1 MTRTSV
7 NEDNISTDTNPRDE
21 QTIQQE
27 IESLELSDPD
37 LQTESHGTW
46 RNSNAHEQNSF
57 RIEISEKKE
66 LSLYGEKNLAT
77 TKPPIFHFVP
87 LKMGGNGR
95 THVSTFESSL
105 LLEEVGG
112 LDSLLSMTDKFYTK
126 VFADANIDKFIRSH
140 DDPHGRR
147 FATWIHQ
154 KLGGPGQL
162 WDKDRSGRP
171 NKPVQVAGGH
181 HVTVHDRSSAHV
193 AAWYSPKRP
202 KSEVGRHFKL
212 DECRIWMR
220 LHFWAMREAG
230 QPELSPSFV
239 DYYVRFIGHFV
250 RVYETTAPMFA
261 RDSYRWSADPANIQR
276 YIANGNVMSD
286 VLGLT
291 FGGAMEQ
298 IPQDESEDFDWPYY
312 EYVE

>member
-1 MTRTSV
+1 MTRMSEKKKNT
-7 NEDNISTDTNPRDE
+7 STDTNAWAK
-21 QTIQQE
+21 QVIQQE
-27 IESLELSDPD
+27 MESLKLSDPD
-37 LQTESHGTW
+37 LQTESNEAW
-46 RNSNAHEQNSF
+46 RNSNEHGKGSLLIN
-57 RIEISEKKE
+57 ISVKKE
-66 LSLYGEKNLAT
+66 TPLQNKKDLGAT
-77 TKPPIFHFVP
+77 TPPSFHFVP

-95 THVSTFESSL
+95 THVSTSESSL

-112 LDSLLSMTDKFYTK
+112 LDSLLSMTEKFYTK
-126 VFADANIDKFIRSH
+126 VFADATLDKFIRSH

-162 WDKDRSGRP
+162 WEKDRSGRS

-202 KSEVGRHFKL
+202 ESEVGRHFKL
-212 DECRIWMR
+212 DECRVWMR

-230 QPELSPSFV
+230 LQELSPSFV

-261 RDSYRWSADPANIQR
+261 RDSFRWSADHANIQR
-276 YIANGNVMSD
+276 YIENGNVMSD
-286 VLGLT
+286 VLGLSL
-291 FGGAMEQ
+291 GGAMEQ
-298 IPQDESEDFDWPYY
+298 IPQDESDDFDWPYI
-312 EYVE
+312 EYAK

>member
-1 MTRTSV
+1 
-7 NEDNISTDTNPRDE
+7 
-21 QTIQQE
+21 
-27 IESLELSDPD
+27 
-37 LQTESHGTW
+37 
-46 RNSNAHEQNSF
+46 
-57 RIEISEKKE
+57 
-66 LSLYGEKNLAT
+66 
-77 TKPPIFHFVP
+77 
-87 LKMGGNGR
+87 MGGNGR
-95 THVSTFESSL
+95 THIYNFKSSL
-105 LLEEVGG
+105 LLEEAV
-112 LDSLLSMTDKFYTK
+112 LYQI
-126 VFADANIDKFIRSH
+126 FADATIKKLIPSN
-140 DDPHGRR
+140 DDPHGRC

-162 WDKDRSGRP
+162 WDKDRSGKP
-171 NKPVQVAGGH
+171 KKPVQVAGGH
-181 HVTVHDRSSAHV
+181 HVIVHDCSSAHV
-193 AAWYSPKRP
+193 AAWNSPKRQ

-220 LHFWAMREAG
+220 IHFGAMREAG
-230 QPELSPSFV
+230 LQELSPSSA

-312 EYVE
+312 EY